1 MMFYDSDEYFGKQ
14 LAVYQRQVDREAA
27 LDYKL
32 DELREEATLTAEEI
46 CEHIASLTDEQ
57 FMQVCEALSEVA
69 NGNNNVAALRYMLRL
84 ICGDVINQK
93 AQKAIDEMVKG
104 ND

>member
-1 MMFYDSDEYFGKQ
+1 MSWHTTT
-14 LAVYQRQVDREAA
+14 LARYQAQVDREAA

-69 NGNNNVAALRYMLRL
+69 NGNSNVVVLRYMLRL
-84 ICGDVINQK
+84 ICGELINKK
-93 AQKAIDEMVKG
+93 AQKALEEMQ
-104 ND
+104 NELD

>member
-1 MMFYDSDEYFGKQ
+1 MVDCYIKSQ
-14 LAVYQRQVDREAA
+14 LAYYQAQVDREAA

-57 FMQVCEALSEVA
+57 FMQVCEALSEAA

-84 ICGDVINQK
+84 ACAELINKK
-93 AQKAIDEMVKG
+93 AQKALEEMQDG
-104 ND
+104 MD

>member
-1 MMFYDSDEYFGKQ
+1 MSWHTTT
-14 LAVYQRQVDREAA
+14 LARHQAQIDRESNI
-27 LDYKL
+27 DFKL

-69 NGNNNVAALRYMLRL
+69 NGNSNVAVLRYMLRL
-84 ICGDVINQK
+84 VCADVINQK
-93 AQKAIDEMVKG
+93 AQKALEEMQ
-104 ND
+104 NELD

>member
-1 MMFYDSDEYFGKQ
+1 MVDCYITTQ
-14 LAVYQRQVDREAA
+14 LTYYQRQVDRESNI
-27 LDYKL
+27 DFKL
-32 DELREEATLTAEEI
+32 DELRNEAALTAEEI

-69 NGNNNVAALRYMLRL
+69 NGNNNIAALRYMLRL
-84 ICGDVINQK
+84 VCAELINKK
-93 AQKAIDEMVKG
+93 AQKALDELVKG

>member
-1 MMFYDSDEYFGKQ
+1 MSYHTTT
-14 LAVYQRQVDREAA
+14 LTRHQRQVDRESNID
-27 LDYKL
+27 LKL
-32 DELREEATLTAEEI
+32 DELRNEATLTAEEI

-84 ICGDVINQK
+84 ICGDVINKK
-93 AQKAIDEMVKG
+93 AQKALDELVRG
-104 ND
+104 DD

>member
-1 MMFYDSDEYFGKQ
+1 MVDYHTTT
-14 LAVYQRQVDREAA
+14 LARHQAQVDREANI
-27 LDYKL
+27 DFKL
-32 DELREEATLTAEEI
+32 DELRKEATLTADEI

-57 FMQVCEALSEVA
+57 FMQVCEALAEVA

-84 ICGDVINQK
+84 ICADVINKK
-93 AQKAIDEMVKG
+93 AQKALEELVKG

>member
-1 MMFYDSDEYFGKQ
+1 MSYHTTT
-14 LAVYQRQVDREAA
+14 LARHQAQVDREAA

-32 DELREEATLTAEEI
+32 DGLREEATLTAEEI

-84 ICGDVINQK
+84 ICAELINQK
-93 AQKAIDEMVKG
+93 AQKALEEVQSELD
-104 ND
+104 

>member
-1 MMFYDSDEYFGKQ
+1 MVDYHTTT
-14 LAVYQRQVDREAA
+14 LARHQAQVDCEAA

-57 FMQVCEALSEVA
+57 FMQICESLAEVA

-84 ICGDVINQK
+84 ICADVINKK
-93 AQKAIDEMVKG
+93 AQKALEEWIKG
-104 ND
+104 DD